1 LSELC
6 ISDLQDVSGHSST
19 PVITFTSHKIT
30 PCSQHSGIQ
39 SLANMIYEHP
49 DVLDITLC
57 NVVIKKEHDV
67 DSLIFFGFQK
77 ILDHVVGKTM

>member
-1 LSELC
+1 
-6 ISDLQDVSGHSST
+6 
-19 PVITFTSHKIT
+19 
-30 PCSQHSGIQ
+30 
-39 SLANMIYEHP
+39 MIYEHP